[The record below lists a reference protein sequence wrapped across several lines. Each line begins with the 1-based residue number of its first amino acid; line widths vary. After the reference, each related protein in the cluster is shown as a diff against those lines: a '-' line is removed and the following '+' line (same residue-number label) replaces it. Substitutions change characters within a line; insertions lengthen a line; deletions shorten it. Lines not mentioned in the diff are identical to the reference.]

1 MATEPRR
8 VRPPKRQPPGGGP
21 RTIDRLVEEGPF
33 ETKQKALMFAASV
46 GVHFGRREALDKTE
60 EPIRWQIFQNNYDDS
75 FIQALGVSEAEGLEV
90 LADEEGDAYVGLFEE
105 YANGG
110 LAYLEQ
116 HVLSQPVD
124 LLDAL
129 VDLLLQVRRGSERQ
143 RGGLENI
150 APGQL
155 DALGL

>member
-1 MATEPRR
+1 MAVEPRR
-8 VRPPKRQPPGGGP
+8 VRPPKRQPSGTGP
-21 RTIDRLVEEGPF
+21 RTIERLVDEGPF
-33 ETKQKALMFAASV
+33 QTKQKALMFAAAV
-46 GVHFGRREALDKTE
+46 GAHFGRREPLGATE
-60 EPIRWQIFQNNYDDS
+60 EPIRWQIFQNNGDDA
-75 FIQALGVSEAEGLEV
+75 FIQALGVAETEGLEV
-90 LADEEGDAYVGLFEE
+90 LADEEGEAYVSLFEE

-116 HVLSQPVD
+116 HVLNQPVD

-129 VDLLLQVRRGSERQ
+129 VDLLLQMRRGGDRQ